1 MFVDHFTKNK
11 KKLQKLKKAGG
22 SWYIY
27 QNKLDKTCFSHD
39 LVYGDFKNL
48 PKRTAFDKLSRDK
61 AYNIANI
68 SKYGEYQCGLI
79 SMVYTFSGKIISGDA
94 VEKGNMS
101 NQKLTENYTNP
112 LFEKRKYTHF
122 L

>member
-11 KKLQKLKKAGG
+11 EKLQKLKKAGDL
-22 SWYIY
+22 WYIY

-48 PKRTAFDKLSRDK
+48 PKRTAFDNLSRDK
-61 AYNIANI
+61 AYNITNI
-68 SKYGEYQCGLI
+68 SKYGEYQRGLI
-79 SMVYTFSGKIISGDA
+79 SMVYTFSRKIISVDA

-112 LFEKRKYTHF
+112 LFEKRK
-122 L
+122 